1 MRTADNIMIAFAAV
15 FSLSCI
21 VYVVRQ
27 LVLTGNTNTAIGVV
41 VALILLTAYPYM
53 RHP

>member
-1 MRTADNIMIAFAAV
+1 MRAVDNIMIAFAAV

-21 VYVVRQ
+21 VYVERQ